1 MIYTPILKA
10 VRFILIQVFF
20 EGKDSSN
27 ELQTYFK
34 AHKELGSK
42 DRKIIASIVYFVVR
56 WWCKLQ
62 YAVGNTKETYS
73 EDSIDV
79 ILSLTVKLLNYEL
92 KKSDDLPFC
101 EQIWI
106 ETYHSEELPPN
117 ITFAVPQWLYSK
129 VEKECEKNTHDI
141 FKSLNN
147 EARVSVRLN
156 KIKATHE
163 LLQQKLKE
171 EEIAFQ
177 KSTITPDGYIIDRR
191 PSLIQHE
198 LYKSGMIEFQDEA
211 SQQMLVLAKPDSGSW
226 VLDVCA
232 GKGGKAIHAA
242 SLMENKGIIIAS
254 DIEMNRLKELER
266 RAERAGASIIQYDN
280 PERLYKYRDSIDMV
294 IIDAPCSG
302 LGTLMRK
309 PDIKWKLTLSDIEQ
323 YIETQKSILEENCLL
338 VKRGGKLVYATCS
351 ILPSEGEEQIKSFME
366 AHQNFELILEQRYH
380 PHIHGTDGFY
390 VAVMRRNS

>member
-27 ELQTYFK
+27 ELQIYFK
-34 AHKELGSK
+34 SHKELGSK
-42 DRKIIASIVYFVVR
+42 DRKLIASIVYFVVR
-56 WWCKLQ
+56 WWIKLQ
-62 YAVGNTKETYS
+62 YAVGNTKDAYS
-73 EDSIDV
+73 EDSIDA
-79 ILSLTVKLLNYEL
+79 ILSLAVKLLNYEL
-92 KKSDDLPFC
+92 KKPDDLPSC
-101 EQIWI
+101 EQKWI
-106 ETYHSEELPPN
+106 ETYQSMNLPPN
-117 ITFAVPQWLYSK
+117 VIFAVPQWMFSQ
-129 VEKECEKNTHDI
+129 VEKEYGESTQDI

-147 EARVSVRLN
+147 EARVSIRLN

-163 LLQQKLKE
+163 LLQQKLSE
-171 EEIAFQ
+171 EQIAFQ

-191 PSLIQHE
+191 PSFVQHE
-198 LYKSGMIEFQDEA
+198 LYKSGIIEFQDEA
-211 SQQMLVLAKPDSGSW
+211 SQQMLVLASPESGTW

-242 SLMENKGIIIAS
+242 SLMENKGVIIAS

-266 RAERAGASIIQYDN
+266 RAERAGASIIQYDK
-280 PERLYKYRDSIDMV
+280 PEIIYKYRDSIDMV
-294 IIDAPCSG
+294 LIDAPCSG

-309 PDIKWKLTLSDIEQ
+309 PDIKWKLRLSDIEE
-323 YIETQKSILEENCLL
+323 YIETQKSLLEDNYLL
-338 VKRGGKLVYATCS
+338 VKKGGKLVYATCS
-351 ILPSEGEEQIKSFME
+351 ILPSEGEEQIKCFMK

-390 VAVMRRNS
+390 VAVMKRNS